1 MKKIKK
7 LINKMR
13 IKWKNSLLRKIIKLK
28 NRINI
33 LEKQLIEYKKQNHDL
48 IDQKTLDNIKIREL
62 LLEVK
67 K

>member
-1 MKKIKK
+1 MKKTKMIIKKIK
-7 LINKMR
+7 
-13 IKWKNSLLRKIIKLK
+13 IKWKNSLLRKIMKLK
-28 NRINI
+28 HRINI
-33 LEKQLIEYKKQNHDL
+33 LEKQLLEYKKQNHEL